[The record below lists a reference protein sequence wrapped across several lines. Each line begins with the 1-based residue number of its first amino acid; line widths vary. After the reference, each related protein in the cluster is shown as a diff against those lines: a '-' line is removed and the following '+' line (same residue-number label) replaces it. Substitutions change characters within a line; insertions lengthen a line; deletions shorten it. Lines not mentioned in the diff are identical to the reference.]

1 MESKDLH
8 LFIKELIFMKES
20 TKSLTILM
28 SELIR
33 CQKDVDE
40 RYEELEDRLE
50 KATGEYSKR
59 CITSDMLNLQRIS
72 EKIDEEMDSLSE
84 FMDKIK

>member
-1 MESKDLH
+1 
-8 LFIKELIFMKES
+8 MKEP

-50 KATGEYSKR
+50 KATLDTISSGYMTKDLVGLFHLDGVTV
-59 CITSDMLNLQRIS
+59 CPQTSRSFL
-72 EKIDEEMDSLSE
+72 EKIAERL
-84 FMDKIK
+84 